1 MIQNDLDKLGQFLAR
16 KRHTAFELSVN
27 DCNTLA
33 VEWHDLRYGTNKLD
47 NIKGQYHNNRTR
59 IQFAK
64 EYLSAETWLKTNG
77 YKQVKTKKEGDLI
90 LVKHKYWS
98 VVYIYF
104 FGVAYTFEEGKNLVQ
119 INPKSFPKDQIE
131 IWRR

>member
-1 MIQNDLDKLGQFLAR
+1 MIQSDLDKLGQFLAR

-47 NIKGQYHNNRTR
+47 NIKDKYHTNRQR

-64 EYLSAETWLKTNG
+64 EYISAETWLKTNG
-77 YKQVKTKKEGDLI
+77 YKKQKTKKEGDFI

-104 FGVAYTFEEGKNLVQ
+104 FGVAYTFEENKGLAM

>member
-1 MIQNDLDKLGQFLAR
+1 MSWYGKFLSIN
-16 KRHTAFELSVN
+16 RHTPYELSRN

-33 VEWHDLRYGTNKLD
+33 VEWHDIRFDTNKLD
-47 NIKGQYHNNRTR
+47 NIKDKYHNNRQR

-64 EYLSAETWLKTNG
+64 EYISAETWLKTNG
-77 YKQVKTKKEGDLI
+77 YKKQKTKKEGDFI

-104 FGVAYTFEEGKNLVQ
+104 FGVAYTFEENKGLVR

>member
-1 MIQNDLDKLGQFLAR
+1 MIQSDLDKLGQFLAR

-47 NIKGQYHNNRTR
+47 NIKDKYHTNRQR

-64 EYLSAETWLKTNG
+64 EYISAETWLKTNG
-77 YKQVKTKKEGDLI
+77 YKKQKTKKEGDFI

-104 FGVAYTFEEGKNLVQ
+104 FGVAYTFEENKGLVQ